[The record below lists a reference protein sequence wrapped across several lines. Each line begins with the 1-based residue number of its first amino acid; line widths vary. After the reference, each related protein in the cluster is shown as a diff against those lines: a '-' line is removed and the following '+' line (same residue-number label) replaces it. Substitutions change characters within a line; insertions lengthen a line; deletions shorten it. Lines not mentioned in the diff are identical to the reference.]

1 MAGPTCGL
9 MLADLGAEVIKVEK
23 YPNGDDARNYK
34 ADKTTGANAAL
45 AGLPPSFMMLNRGKQ
60 SIALDIKHPKGREVL
75 MRMVR
80 QSDVLTENFRPGTLD
95 KLGLGY
101 TALSEVNPALIY
113 ASVSGYGLRGPLAE
127 KGGFDLIAQAF
138 AGIIS
143 VTGEPGR
150 PPVKPGVSTADINAG
165 ILAVVGILAAYV
177 HRLKTGQGQRV
188 ETSLM
193 QAAMQQTYWLAAAYF
208 ATGISGQPLGTAHPV
223 IAPYQCFECADG
235 SIALGGA
242 NETNWKRICEVLGHP
257 EWLTDARFDDGGKR
271 LKNRLVLETL
281 MNPIFKQHSR
291 AHWIAAFDA
300 VGVPVGPVQSVG
312 EALDHPQ
319 ALAVD
324 MVIEADAPQ
333 GGRRMALGLPLQLDG
348 TNQPN
353 RSAPPRVGQH
363 TAQVLGRFGFEKEE
377 IATLLKDAAVFEA
390 AAL

>member
-34 ADKTTGANAAL
+34 SDKTAGANAAL

-75 MRMVR
+75 KRMVR

-101 TALSEVNPALIY
+101 TALSELNPALIY

-177 HRLKTGQGQRV
+177 HRLKTGKGQRV

-242 NETNWKRICEVLGHP
+242 NETNWKRICELLGHP

>member
-34 ADKTTGANAAL
+34 SDKTAGANAAL

-75 MRMVR
+75 KRMVR

-101 TALSEVNPALIY
+101 TALSELNPALIY

-177 HRLKTGQGQRV
+177 HRLKTGKGQRV

-242 NETNWKRICEVLGHP
+242 NETNWKRICELLGHR
-257 EWLTDARFDDGGKR
+257 EWLADARFDDGGKR

-281 MNPIFKQHSR
+281 MTPIFKQHSR
-291 AHWIAAFDA
+291 AHWIAAFDT

>member
-1 MAGPTCGL
+1 
-9 MLADLGAEVIKVEK
+9 MLADLGADVIKVER

-34 ADKTTGANAAL
+34 PDSASRTSSPL

-60 SIALDIKHPKGREVL
+60 SIALDIKHPQGREVL
-75 MRMVR
+75 KRMAA
-80 QSDVLTENFRPGTLD
+80 QSDVLTENFRPGTLE

-101 TALSEVNPALIY
+101 AALREVNPALIY
-113 ASVSGYGLRGPLAE
+113 ASVSGYGLRGPLAD

-177 HRLKTGQGQRV
+177 HRLKSGEGQRV
-188 ETSLM
+188 ETSLL

-208 ATGISGQPLGTAHPV
+208 ATGVSGQPLGTAHPV
-223 IAPYQCFECADG
+223 IAPYQCFDCADG

-242 NETNWKRICEVLGHP
+242 NEANWKRVAELLGHP
-257 EWLTDARFDDGGKR
+257 EWLIDPRFDDGGKR
-271 LKNRLVLETL
+271 LKNRLALEAL
-281 MNPIFKQHSR
+281 MSPIFKRQSR
-291 AHWIAAFDA
+291 AAWIAAFDA
-300 VGVPVGPVQSVG
+300 VGVPIGPVQSVG

-319 ALAVD
+319 SRAVD
-324 MVIEADAPQ
+324 LVIEVDDPQ
-333 GGRRMALGLPLQLDG
+333 GGRRMALGLPLQLGG

-363 TAQVLGRFGFEKEE
+363 TAQVLTRFGFGKTE
-377 IATLLKDAAVFEA
+377 IAALIQDAAVFEA
-390 AAL
+390 VTTPG